1 MVRIRGGLSR
11 QLEYVCEGERVRVCM
26 HLSLGA
32 LGAHLSCFIERGY
45 LTVVE
50 LTDWNELAGLSLPSQ
65 SWDYQ
70 PCDRTPPPPKKKP
83 WVLGIELWFSCLY
96 NKLCPV
102 SAGKNTSK
110 GTL

>member
-1 MVRIRGGLSR
+1 M
-11 QLEYVCEGERVRVCM
+11 RVCM

-45 LTVVE
+45 LTVLE

-70 PCDRTPPPPKKKP
+70 PCDRTPP
-83 WVLGIELWFSCLY
+83 
-96 NKLCPV
+96 
-102 SAGKNTSK
+102 TSK
-110 GTL
+110 HGFWELNSVSLACTTNCVLTELVRTLPREHCRLVNLGYTHGSGGVASYMY